1 MSLFYTLEAVKTVLV
16 ELCSTPKRSLE
27 NPSLR
32 VSGHGSSM
40 NRTFIVEGCAEDEFG
55 RWAVGEVTVEQGY
68 IDERSCFSDMGRR
81 VRVAVQTLKGSTG
94 EEKKR

>member
-1 MSLFYTLEAVKTVLV
+1 MSLFYTLGAMKTVFV
-16 ELCSTPKRSLE
+16 ELFCTLENSME

-55 RWAVGEVTVEQGY
+55 RWA
-68 IDERSCFSDMGRR
+68 IDLGNRR
-81 VRVAVQTLKGSTG
+81 ARLH
-94 EEKKR
+94 